1 MLYKLIFTLLII
13 LNIYGENMESKKIA
27 YLVSDMSIPFWQIM
41 SRGVVQEAKKHG
53 YEISIYSADNDRKK
67 ELQNLITALN
77 SDVKGIIVSPTSS
90 STCGTILKFANQK
103 NTPVVISDIG
113 TDSGDYISYISSDN
127 YQGAYSIGK
136 ILAKYMQSHGMN
148 KSEVGIISIPQKR
161 LNGQKRTAG
170 FINALEEFGIKSGGL
185 YQQIDFSYEETYN
198 YTLALLENNANIGA
212 IWLQGSDKYQ
222 GALDAIKK
230 RGREGEI
237 ILLTFDAEPNFLELI
252 PKKII
257 FSSAMQQPFLMG
269 EKALFSLHQ
278 HLQGQEVEKIQKLEV
293 LPIFEENINQY
304 MPTIK
309 RNVLGINN

>member
-1 MLYKLIFTLLII
+1 MFHKLIIIFLLIVN
-13 LNIYGENMESKKIA
+13 LYGENRESKKIA

-41 SRGVVQEAKKHG
+41 SRGVEQEAKKYG
-53 YEISIYSADNDRKK
+53 YEIAIYSADNDKKK

-77 SDVKGIIVSPTSS
+77 SGVKGIIISPTSS
-90 STCGTILKFANQK
+90 STCSTILKFANQK

-127 YQGAYSIGK
+127 YQRAYSIGK
-136 ILAKYMQSHGMN
+136 ILTKYMLLDGM
-148 KSEVGIISIPQKR
+148 SDAEVGIVSIPQKR
-161 LNGQKRTAG
+161 LNGQQRTAG
-170 FINALEEFGIKSGGL
+170 FIKALEEAGIKSGGL
-185 YQQIDFSYEETYN
+185 YQQVEFSYEETYN
-198 YTLALLENNANIGA
+198 HTLALLNNNPKIGA

-222 GALDAIKK
+222 GALDAIQKS
-230 RGREGEI
+230 GREGEI

-252 PKKII
+252 PKKTI
-257 FSSAMQQPFLMG
+257 FTSAMQQPFLMG

-278 HLQGQEVEKIQKLEV
+278 HLQGEEVERVQKLEV
-293 LPIFEENINQY
+293 LPIFHENINQY